1 LLIYNMPGIQNTSSN
16 LVLKSVPILMF

>member
-1 LLIYNMPGIQNTSSN
+1 LLICNMPGIQNTSSN